1 MNAPSPVAVKLEH
14 YRDLL
19 KVIRARVAELDTTH
33 EVVDAVSEL
42 QDGYFSK
49 LMCDP
54 PLKRMASFTPFMV
67 LPALGLA
74 LWVVEDPAALARV
87 RPRLTRRQ
95 VKRLHSGR
103 VHRPIR
109 FELGPDFMRK
119 IESRGGMNSRKNLP
133 ARKRTQLARRAAR
146 ARWSRHVGGATR

>member
-1 MNAPSPVAVKLEH
+1 MKLEH

-19 KVIRARVAELDTTH
+19 KVIRNRVAELDTTH
-33 EVVDAVSEL
+33 EAVDAVSGL
-42 QDGYFSK
+42 QHGYFSK

-54 PLKRMASFTPFMV
+54 PPKRMASFTPFMV

-95 VKRLHSGR
+95 VKR
-103 VHRPIR
+103 
-109 FELGPDFMRK
+109 
-119 IESRGGMNSRKNLP
+119 P
-133 ARKRTQLARRAAR
+133 AQRRCASAY
-146 ARWSRHVGGATR
+146 